1 MLASVSTCAAEPA
14 TLEEKQ
20 DLKSLNRQELES
32 LAVAMREPSYRG
44 QQLFEWIYGKGAT
57 RFEEMTNLPKEFRE
71 RLADTKRISSAIV
84 ENQQVSSDGTVKALM
99 RLESGR
105 HVEAVLIPE
114 MEGDRVLRATACV
127 SSQVGCPMACAF
139 CATGT
144 MGFHENLSAGQ
155 IFDQARAMDQI
166 AGERLGR
173 GLSNIVFMG
182 MGEPL
187 LNYASVVRSV
197 RLISDPAGLGLS
209 QRRITISTVGLARRI
224 KHLADEDI
232 HTRLAVSL
240 HAPTDEKRSAIM
252 PVNRAART
260 DLSALK
266 EALVY
271 YYRQTSEP
279 ITFEYCLFDG
289 VNDTDQDASDLALA
303 SKWIPSKVN
312 LIMYNPVA
320 GLPFSRTRDERM
332 NRFVRRLVKEG
343 VTVTVRRSRGQDID
357 AACGQLAVS
366 ETHEDQA

>member
-1 MLASVSTCAAEPA
+1 MEA
-14 TLEEKQ
+14 KQ

-32 LAVAMREPSYRG
+32 LAVTMREPSYRG
-44 QQLFEWIYGKGAT
+44 RQLFEWIYGKGAT
-57 RFEEMTNLPKEFRE
+57 NFDEMTNLPKAFRE
-71 RLADTKRISSAIV
+71 RLAKSNRISFTEV
-84 ENQQVSSDGTVKALM
+84 ESQKISSDGTVKVLM

-114 MEGDRVLRATACV
+114 TEDNRVLRATACV

-155 IFDQARAMDQI
+155 IFDQARAMDEI
-166 AGERLGR
+166 ARERLGR

-187 LNYASVVRSV
+187 LNYSSVVRSV

-209 QRRITISTVGLARRI
+209 ERRITISTVGLARRI
-224 KHLADEDI
+224 RNLADEEI
-232 HTRLAVSL
+232 NTRLAVSL

-271 YYRQTSEP
+271 YYRRTSQP

-289 VNDTDQDASDLALA
+289 VNDTDEDAANLAQA

-312 LIMYNPVA
+312 LIMYNPVE
-320 GLPFSRTRDERM
+320 GLPFRRTPDGNM
-332 NRFVRRLVKEG
+332 NRFVRQLVKEG

-357 AACGQLAVS
+357 AACGQLAVN
-366 ETHEDQA
+366 EAHESQT